1 MYGITPGAS
10 LACGRLPPLPPP
22 WAVMSRGP
30 WKLLQGVVWVVK
42 GGGPL
47 AFVPGK
53 KVLKNKKKKNVGF
66 AGSWVGPEKIF
77 RPPAVGL
84 G

>member
-22 WAVMSRGP
+22 WTVMSRGP

-47 AFVPGK
+47 VFVPGK
-53 KVLKNKKKKNVGF
+53 K
-66 AGSWVGPEKIF
+66 
-77 RPPAVGL
+77 
-84 G
+84 